1 MSLNLE
7 EEEKILDQKIKSV
20 KSCIYQINNQIEK
33 NNLRFCLKEIYNL
46 LMELRTKDLSPK
58 NYFQLFNQVLDEMLY
73 VENYFKDEI
82 RRGRKIKDLYDSVQ
96 QAQTLLPRIYLLITV
111 GSIYMENNKNS
122 CRKIIFDLLSLVKGI
137 QDPIRGL
144 FTRYYLLKMIKE
156 KLPDKNNE
164 YEGINGKFEDS
175 LKFILQNLEEMNN
188 LWIRLKKNKNEEL
201 NIKLENER
209 DELKSLIGENITR
222 LSSLNGLN
230 EEIYENQVL
239 PNLISIIL
247 SNKDKLSQEYIMGC
261 LIYAFP
267 DEFNMKCMNKILDT
281 FYKMN
286 KEVDKINLFINL
298 MDKLS
303 KFFIKNNDNSEIKKI
318 IDNTYDLL
326 KNGVKN
332 LIEQESSNDKIDLKS
347 ILQLLCSFLNF
358 TINCCPNNEK
368 IINTN
373 YSLKLTKDFLNN
385 YSNSLTNDCLKLI
398 NNILCI
404 PLNSNEINIF
414 QLQELNDLMKFLD
427 FNSRENISI
436 KIIESFV
443 NNKNEKIDTPEKIK
457 TLINFIRP
465 IIEGEIEIDNNL
477 DDYEIECQQTLVVKL
492 LNLINVDNIDTFY
505 NIINIYKNSI
515 INGSYKRKKYT
526 FSGLMNK
533 ILEINYIIIEEYD
546 NKNNNL
552 TEEQKNNINLMN
564 KINTFNIDNINNDDD
579 LKNILKKFYDIIDEI
594 LNNFKDPILTF
605 KFNLQISIQIEKIN
619 TNKNNFEE
627 FCANYLNKSLSLID
641 LEENK
646 FESENK
652 YYLINLIVGAIYNF
666 KIFSQENLNGLVSNL
681 LAKGQKLEKKSDQ
694 CKSMIDISSLYY
706 HLLNDKPKVIECLS
720 KAKRFAEFAMTNP
733 IFLSLFILLLNK
745 ILYYIEIDN
754 EEFIQAEFI
763 NDIIEEINNHLQTIK
778 NEKNIQENILKNIEN
793 YYERTINLI
802 KEKKTNNNNKNIY
815 SQINII

>member
-1 MSLNLE
+1 
-7 EEEKILDQKIKSV
+7 
-20 KSCIYQINNQIEK
+20 
-33 NNLRFCLKEIYNL
+33 
-46 LMELRTKDLSPK
+46 
-58 NYFQLFNQVLDEMLY
+58 MLC

-188 LWIRLKKNKNEEL
+188 LWIRLKNNKNEEL

-706 HLLNDKPKVIECLS
+706 HLLNDKSKVIECLS

>member
-1 MSLNLE
+1 MSLKE
-7 EEEKILDQKIKSV
+7 EQEEKILDQKIKSV
-20 KSCIYQINNQIEK
+20 KSCIYQIHIQIEK

-46 LMELRTKDLSPK
+46 LMELRTNDLSPK
-58 NYFQLFNQVLDEMLY
+58 NYFQLFNQVFDEMLFI
-73 VENYFKDEI
+73 ENYFKDEI
-82 RRGRKIKDLYDSVQ
+82 RHGRKIKDLYDSVQ

-122 CRKIIFDLLSLVKGI
+122 CRKVIFDLLSLVKGI

-144 FTRYYLLKMIKE
+144 FTRYYLLKMLKE

-164 YEGINGKFEDS
+164 YEGINGKFEDT
-175 LKFILQNLEEMNN
+175 LKFILQNLEEMNS
-188 LWIRLKKNKNEEL
+188 LWIRLKNNKNVEL

-222 LSSLNGLN
+222 LSSLNGLT
-230 EEIYENQVL
+230 EDIYENQVL

-286 KEVDKINLFINL
+286 KEVNKINLFINL

-303 KFFIKNNDNSEIKKI
+303 KFFIKNNENSEIKNI
-318 IDNTYDLL
+318 IENTYNLL

-332 LIEQESSNDKIDLKS
+332 LIEQESSNDKIDLKN
-347 ILQLLCSFLNF
+347 ILELLCSFLKF
-358 TINCCPNNEK
+358 TINCCPNEEK
-368 IINTN
+368 INNVN

-385 YSNSLTNDCLKLI
+385 YSNFLTKDCLKLI
-398 NNILCI
+398 NNILII
-404 PLNSNEINIF
+404 PLECDKINIF
-414 QLQELNDLMKFLD
+414 QIQELNELMKFLD

-443 NNKNEKIDTPEKIK
+443 NNKNEIIDSTEKMN

-465 IIEGEIEIDNNL
+465 IIEGEIEMENNL
-477 DDYEIECQQTLVVKL
+477 DDYEVECQQTLVVKL
-492 LNLINVDNIDTFY
+492 LNLINIDNIDTLY

-515 INGSYKRKKYT
+515 INGSNKRKKYT
-526 FSGLMNK
+526 FPGLMNK
-533 ILEINYIIIEEYD
+533 ILENNYIIIEEYD

-552 TEEQKNNINLMN
+552 TDEQKNNKNLMN
-564 KINTFNIDNINNDDD
+564 KIETFNIDNINNDDD
-579 LKNILKKFYDIIDEI
+579 LKNFLKKFYDIIDEI

-605 KFNLQISIQIEKIN
+605 KFNLQISIQIDKIN

-627 FCANYLNKSLSLID
+627 FCAQYLNKSLNLID

-646 FESENK
+646 FDSEKK
-652 YYLINLIVGAIYNF
+652 YYLLNLMVGTIYNF
-666 KIFSQENLNGLVSNL
+666 KIFSQENLNGLLSNL

-694 CKSMIDISSLYY
+694 CQAMIDISNLYY
-706 HLLNDKPKVIECLS
+706 HLLKDKPKVIECLS

-745 ILYYIEIDN
+745 ILYYIEIDDDD
-754 EEFIQAEFI
+754 FIQIEFI
-763 NDIIEEINNHLQTIK
+763 NDTIEEINNHLQTIK
-778 NEKNIQENILKNIEN
+778 NEQNVQENYLSNIEK

-802 KEKKTNNNNKNIY
+802 KERKEKNNKNIY

>member
-1 MSLNLE
+1 MSLKE
-7 EEEKILDQKIKSV
+7 EQEEKILDQKIKSV
-20 KSCIYQINNQIEK
+20 KSCIYQIHIQIEK

-46 LMELRTKDLSPK
+46 LMELRTNDLSPK
-58 NYFQLFNQVLDEMLY
+58 NYFQLFNQVFDEMLFI
-73 VENYFKDEI
+73 ENYFKDEI
-82 RRGRKIKDLYDSVQ
+82 RHGRKIKDLYDSVQ

-122 CRKIIFDLLSLVKGI
+122 CRKVIFDLLSLVKGI

-144 FTRYYLLKMIKE
+144 FTRYYLLKMLKE

-164 YEGINGKFEDS
+164 YEGINGKFEDT
-175 LKFILQNLEEMNN
+175 LKFILQNLEEMNS
-188 LWIRLKKNKNEEL
+188 LWIRLKNNKNEEL

-222 LSSLNGLN
+222 LSSLNGLT

-303 KFFIKNNDNSEIKKI
+303 KFFIKNNENSEIKNI
-318 IDNTYDLL
+318 IENTYNLL

-332 LIEQESSNDKIDLKS
+332 LIEQESSNDKIDLKN
-347 ILQLLCSFLNF
+347 ILELLCSFLKF
-358 TINCCPNNEK
+358 TINCCPNEEK
-368 IINTN
+368 INNVN

-385 YSNSLTNDCLKLI
+385 YSNFLTKDCLKLI
-398 NNILCI
+398 NNILII
-404 PLNSNEINIF
+404 PLECDKINIF
-414 QLQELNDLMKFLD
+414 QIQELNELMKFLD

-443 NNKNEKIDTPEKIK
+443 NNKNEIIDSTEKMN

-465 IIEGEIEIDNNL
+465 IIEGEIEMENNL
-477 DDYEIECQQTLVVKL
+477 DDYEVECQQTLVVKL
-492 LNLINVDNIDTFY
+492 LNLINIDNIDTLY

-515 INGSYKRKKYT
+515 INGSNKRKKYT
-526 FSGLMNK
+526 FPGLMNK
-533 ILEINYIIIEEYD
+533 ILENNYIIIEEYD

-552 TEEQKNNINLMN
+552 TDEQKNNKNLMN
-564 KINTFNIDNINNDDD
+564 KIETFNIDNINNDDD
-579 LKNILKKFYDIIDEI
+579 LKNFLKKFYDIIDEI

-605 KFNLQISIQIEKIN
+605 KFNLQISIQIDKIN

-627 FCANYLNKSLSLID
+627 FCAKYLNKSLNLID

-646 FESENK
+646 FDSEKK
-652 YYLINLIVGAIYNF
+652 YYLLNLMVGTIYNF
-666 KIFSQENLNGLVSNL
+666 KIFSQENLNGLISNL

-694 CKSMIDISSLYY
+694 CQAMIDISNLYY
-706 HLLNDKPKVIECLS
+706 HLLKDKPKVIECLS

-745 ILYYIEIDN
+745 ILYYIEIDD
-754 EEFIQAEFI
+754 EDFIQIEFI
-763 NDIIEEINNHLQTIK
+763 NDTIEEINNHLQTIK
-778 NEKNIQENILKNIEN
+778 NEQNVQENYLSNIEK

-802 KEKKTNNNNKNIY
+802 KERKEKNNKNIY

>member
-1 MSLNLE
+1 MSLKE
-7 EEEKILDQKIKSV
+7 EDEEKILDQKIKSI
-20 KSCIYQINNQIEK
+20 KSCIYQINVQIEK

-188 LWIRLKKNKNEEL
+188 LWIRLKNNKNEEL

-222 LSSLNGLN
+222 LSSLNGLT

-368 IINTN
+368 N
-373 YSLKLTKDFLNN
+373 
-385 YSNSLTNDCLKLI
+385 
-398 NNILCI
+398 
-404 PLNSNEINIF
+404 
-414 QLQELNDLMKFLD
+414 
-427 FNSRENISI
+427 
-436 KIIESFV
+436 
-443 NNKNEKIDTPEKIK
+443 
-457 TLINFIRP
+457 
-465 IIEGEIEIDNNL
+465 
-477 DDYEIECQQTLVVKL
+477 
-492 LNLINVDNIDTFY
+492 
-505 NIINIYKNSI
+505 
-515 INGSYKRKKYT
+515 
-526 FSGLMNK
+526 
-533 ILEINYIIIEEYD
+533 
-546 NKNNNL
+546 
-552 TEEQKNNINLMN
+552 
-564 KINTFNIDNINNDDD
+564 
-579 LKNILKKFYDIIDEI
+579 
-594 LNNFKDPILTF
+594 
-605 KFNLQISIQIEKIN
+605 
-619 TNKNNFEE
+619 
-627 FCANYLNKSLSLID
+627 
-641 LEENK
+641 
-646 FESENK
+646 
-652 YYLINLIVGAIYNF
+652 
-666 KIFSQENLNGLVSNL
+666 
-681 LAKGQKLEKKSDQ
+681 
-694 CKSMIDISSLYY
+694 
-706 HLLNDKPKVIECLS
+706 
-720 KAKRFAEFAMTNP
+720 
-733 IFLSLFILLLNK
+733 
-745 ILYYIEIDN
+745 
-754 EEFIQAEFI
+754 
-763 NDIIEEINNHLQTIK
+763 
-778 NEKNIQENILKNIEN
+778 
-793 YYERTINLI
+793 
-802 KEKKTNNNNKNIY
+802 
-815 SQINII
+815 

>member
-188 LWIRLKKNKNEEL
+188 LWIRLKNNKNEEL

-332 LIEQESSNDKIDLKS
+332 LIEQESSNDKIDLKN

-627 FCANYLNKSLSLID
+627 FCANYLNKSLNLID

-646 FESENK
+646 FESEIK
-652 YYLINLIVGAIYNF
+652 YYLLNLIDGAIYNF
-666 KIFSQENLNGLVSNL
+666 KIFSQENLNGLISNL

-802 KEKKTNNNNKNIY
+802 KEKKTNNNKNIY

>member
-188 LWIRLKKNKNEEL
+188 LWIRLKNNKNEEL
-201 NIKLENER
+201 NLKLENER

-332 LIEQESSNDKIDLKS
+332 LIEQESSNDKIDLKN

>member
-1 MSLNLE
+1 MSLKE
-7 EEEKILDQKIKSV
+7 EDEEKILDQKIKSI
-20 KSCIYQINNQIEK
+20 KSCIYQINVQIEK

-58 NYFQLFNQVLDEMLY
+58 NYFQLFNQVFDEMLF

-122 CRKIIFDLLSLVKGI
+122 CRKVIFDLLSLVKGI

-144 FTRYYLLKMIKE
+144 FTRYYLLKMLKE

-188 LWIRLKKNKNEEL
+188 LWIRLKNNKNEEL

-332 LIEQESSNDKIDLKS
+332 LIEQESSNDKIDLKN

-368 IINTN
+368 INNTN

-564 KINTFNIDNINNDDD
+564 KINTFNIDNINSDDD

-627 FCANYLNKSLSLID
+627 FCANYLNKSLNLID

-646 FESENK
+646 FESEIK
-652 YYLINLIVGAIYNF
+652 YYLLNLIVGAIYNF

-694 CKSMIDISSLYY
+694 CKSMIDISNLYY

-733 IFLSLFILLLNK
+733 VFLSLFILLLNK
-745 ILYYIEIDN
+745 ILYFIEIDN
-754 EEFIQAEFI
+754 EDFIKVEFI

-778 NEKNIQENILKNIEN
+778 TEKNIQEKYLKEIEN
-793 YYERTINLI
+793 YYESTINLI
-802 KEKKTNNNNKNIY
+802 KEKKTKNNKNIY

>member
-1 MSLNLE
+1 MSLKE
-7 EEEKILDQKIKSV
+7 EQEEKILDQKIKSV
-20 KSCIYQINNQIEK
+20 KSCIYQIHIQIEK

-58 NYFQLFNQVLDEMLY
+58 NYFQLFNQVFDEMLF

-122 CRKIIFDLLSLVKGI
+122 CRKVIFDLLSLVKGI

-144 FTRYYLLKMIKE
+144 FTRYYLLKMLKE

-164 YEGINGKFEDS
+164 YEGINGKFEDT
-175 LKFILQNLEEMNN
+175 LKFILQNLEEMNS
-188 LWIRLKKNKNEEL
+188 LWIRLKNNKNEEL

-222 LSSLNGLN
+222 LSSLNGLT

-286 KEVDKINLFINL
+286 KEVNKINLFINL

-368 IINTN
+368 INNTN

-385 YSNSLTNDCLKLI
+385 YSNFLTKDCLKLI
-398 NNILCI
+398 NNILII
-404 PLNSNEINIF
+404 PLECDKINIF
-414 QLQELNDLMKFLD
+414 QIQELNELMKFLD

-443 NNKNEKIDTPEKIK
+443 NNKNEIIDSTEKMN

-465 IIEGEIEIDNNL
+465 IIEGEIEMENNL
-477 DDYEIECQQTLVVKL
+477 DDYEVECQQTLVVKL
-492 LNLINVDNIDTFY
+492 LNLINIDNIDTLY

-515 INGSYKRKKYT
+515 INGSNKRKKYT
-526 FSGLMNK
+526 FPGLMNK
-533 ILEINYIIIEEYD
+533 ILENNYIIIEEYD

-552 TEEQKNNINLMN
+552 TDEQKNNKNLMN
-564 KINTFNIDNINNDDD
+564 KIETFNIDNINNDDD
-579 LKNILKKFYDIIDEI
+579 LKNFLKKFYDIIDEI

-605 KFNLQISIQIEKIN
+605 KFNLQISIQIDKIN

-627 FCANYLNKSLSLID
+627 FCAKYLNKSLNLID

-646 FESENK
+646 FDSEKK
-652 YYLINLIVGAIYNF
+652 YYLLNLMVGTIYNF
-666 KIFSQENLNGLVSNL
+666 KIFSQENLNGLISNL

-694 CKSMIDISSLYY
+694 CQAMIDISNLYY
-706 HLLNDKPKVIECLS
+706 HLLKDKPKVIECLS

-745 ILYYIEIDN
+745 ILYYIEIDD
-754 EEFIQAEFI
+754 EDFIQIEFI
-763 NDIIEEINNHLQTIK
+763 NDTIEEINNHLQTIK
-778 NEKNIQENILKNIEN
+778 NEQNVQENYLSNIEN

-802 KEKKTNNNNKNIY
+802 KERKEKNNKNIY

>member
-1 MSLNLE
+1 MSLNSE

-58 NYFQLFNQVLDEMLY
+58 NYFQLFNQVFDEMLF

-144 FTRYYLLKMIKE
+144 FTRYYLLKMLKE

-188 LWIRLKKNKNEEL
+188 LWIRLKNNKNEEL

-332 LIEQESSNDKIDLKS
+332 LIEQESSNDKIDLKN

-368 IINTN
+368 INNTN

-443 NNKNEKIDTPEKIK
+443 NNKNEKIDSTEKLN

-465 IIEGEIEIDNNL
+465 IIEGEIGIDNNL
-477 DDYEIECQQTLVVKL
+477 DDYEIECQQTLVVKI
-492 LNLINVDNIDTFY
+492 LNLINIDNIDTFY
-505 NIINIYKNSI
+505 NIINLYKNSI
-515 INGSYKRKKYT
+515 INASNKRKKYT
-526 FSGLMNK
+526 FPGLMNK

-564 KINTFNIDNINNDDD
+564 KINTFNIDNINSDDD

-666 KIFSQENLNGLVSNL
+666 KIFSQENLNGLISNL

-745 ILYYIEIDN
+745 ILYFIEIDN
-754 EEFIQAEFI
+754 EDFIQVEFI

-778 NEKNIQENILKNIEN
+778 TEKNIQEKYLKEIEN
-793 YYERTINLI
+793 YYESTINLI
-802 KEKKTNNNNKNIY
+802 KEKKTKNNKNIY

>member
-188 LWIRLKKNKNEEL
+188 LWIRLKNNKNEEL

-332 LIEQESSNDKIDLKS
+332 LIEQESSNDKIDLKN

-627 FCANYLNKSLSLID
+627 FCANYLNKSLNLID

-754 EEFIQAEFI
+754 EDFIQAEFI

>member
-188 LWIRLKKNKNEEL
+188 LWIRLKNNKNEEL

-222 LSSLNGLN
+222 LSSLNGLT

-332 LIEQESSNDKIDLKS
+332 LIEQESSNDKIDLKN

-368 IINTN
+368 INNTN

-627 FCANYLNKSLSLID
+627 FCANYLNKSLNLID

-646 FESENK
+646 FESEIK
-652 YYLINLIVGAIYNF
+652 YYLLNLIVGAIYNF
-666 KIFSQENLNGLVSNL
+666 KIFSQENLNGLISNL

-802 KEKKTNNNNKNIY
+802 KEKKTNNNKNIY

>member
-188 LWIRLKKNKNEEL
+188 LWIRLKNNKNEEL
-201 NIKLENER
+201 NLKLENER

-332 LIEQESSNDKIDLKS
+332 LIEQESSNDKIDLKN

-552 TEEQKNNINLMN
+552 TEEQKNNNNLMN

-754 EEFIQAEFI
+754 EDFIQAEFI

>member
-1 MSLNLE
+1 MSLKE
-7 EEEKILDQKIKSV
+7 EQEEKILDQKIKSV
-20 KSCIYQINNQIEK
+20 KSCIYQIHIQIEK

-46 LMELRTKDLSPK
+46 LMELRTNDLSPK
-58 NYFQLFNQVLDEMLY
+58 NYFQLFNQVFDEMLFI
-73 VENYFKDEI
+73 ENYFKDEI
-82 RRGRKIKDLYDSVQ
+82 RHGRKIKDLYDSVQ

-122 CRKIIFDLLSLVKGI
+122 CRKVIFDLLSLVKGI

-144 FTRYYLLKMIKE
+144 FTRYYLLKMLKE

-164 YEGINGKFEDS
+164 YEGINGKFEDT
-175 LKFILQNLEEMNN
+175 LKFILQNLEEMNS
-188 LWIRLKKNKNEEL
+188 LWIRLKNNKNEEL

-222 LSSLNGLN
+222 LSSLNGLT

-368 IINTN
+368 INNTN

-385 YSNSLTNDCLKLI
+385 YSNFLTKDCLKLI
-398 NNILCI
+398 NNILII
-404 PLNSNEINIF
+404 PLECDKINIF
-414 QLQELNDLMKFLD
+414 QIQELNELMKFLD

-443 NNKNEKIDTPEKIK
+443 NNKNEIIDSTEKMN

-465 IIEGEIEIDNNL
+465 IIEGEIEMENNL
-477 DDYEIECQQTLVVKL
+477 DDYEVECQQTLVVKL
-492 LNLINVDNIDTFY
+492 LNLINIDNIDTLY

-515 INGSYKRKKYT
+515 INGSNKRKKYT
-526 FSGLMNK
+526 FPGLMNK
-533 ILEINYIIIEEYD
+533 ILENNYIIIEEYD

-552 TEEQKNNINLMN
+552 TDEQKNNKNLMN
-564 KINTFNIDNINNDDD
+564 KIETFNIDNINNDDD
-579 LKNILKKFYDIIDEI
+579 LKNLLKKFYDIIDEI

-605 KFNLQISIQIEKIN
+605 KFNLQISIQIDKIN

-627 FCANYLNKSLSLID
+627 FCAKYLNKSLNLID

-646 FESENK
+646 FDSEKK
-652 YYLINLIVGAIYNF
+652 YYLLNLMVGTIYNF
-666 KIFSQENLNGLVSNL
+666 KIFSQENLNGLISNL

-694 CKSMIDISSLYY
+694 CQAMIDISNLYY
-706 HLLNDKPKVIECLS
+706 HLLKDKPKVIECLS

-745 ILYYIEIDN
+745 ILYYIEIDDDD
-754 EEFIQAEFI
+754 FIQIEFI
-763 NDIIEEINNHLQTIK
+763 NDTIEEINNHLQTIK
-778 NEKNIQENILKNIEN
+778 NEQNVQENYLSNIEK

-802 KEKKTNNNNKNIY
+802 KERKEKNNKNIY

>member
-188 LWIRLKKNKNEEL
+188 LWIRLKNNKNEEL

-332 LIEQESSNDKIDLKS
+332 LIEQESSNDKIDLKN

-385 YSNSLTNDCLKLI
+385 YSNFLTKDCLKLI

-802 KEKKTNNNNKNIY
+802 KEKKTNNNKNIY

>member
-1 MSLNLE
+1 MSLKE
-7 EEEKILDQKIKSV
+7 EQEEKILDQKIKSV
-20 KSCIYQINNQIEK
+20 KSCIYQIHIQIEK

-46 LMELRTKDLSPK
+46 LMELRTNDLSPK
-58 NYFQLFNQVLDEMLY
+58 NYFQLFNQVFDEMLFI
-73 VENYFKDEI
+73 ENYFKDEI
-82 RRGRKIKDLYDSVQ
+82 RHGRKIKDLYDSVQ

-122 CRKIIFDLLSLVKGI
+122 CRKVIFDLLSLVKGI

-144 FTRYYLLKMIKE
+144 FTRYYLLKMLKE

-164 YEGINGKFEDS
+164 YEGINGKFEDT
-175 LKFILQNLEEMNN
+175 LKFILQNLEEMNS
-188 LWIRLKKNKNEEL
+188 LWIRLKNNKNVEL

-222 LSSLNGLN
+222 LSSLNGLT
-230 EEIYENQVL
+230 EDIYENQVL

-286 KEVDKINLFINL
+286 KEVNKINLFINL

-303 KFFIKNNDNSEIKKI
+303 KFFIKNNENSEIKNI
-318 IDNTYDLL
+318 IENTYNLL

-332 LIEQESSNDKIDLKS
+332 LIEQESSNDKIDLKN
-347 ILQLLCSFLNF
+347 ILELLCSFLKF
-358 TINCCPNNEK
+358 TINCCPNEEK
-368 IINTN
+368 INNVN

-385 YSNSLTNDCLKLI
+385 YSNFLTKDCLKLI
-398 NNILCI
+398 NNILII
-404 PLNSNEINIF
+404 PLECDKINIF
-414 QLQELNDLMKFLD
+414 QIQELNELMKFLD
-427 FNSRENISI
+427 FNSRDNISI

-443 NNKNEKIDTPEKIK
+443 NNKNEIIDSTEKMN

-465 IIEGEIEIDNNL
+465 IIEGEIEMENNL
-477 DDYEIECQQTLVVKL
+477 DDYEVECQQTLVVKL
-492 LNLINVDNIDTFY
+492 LNLINIDNIDTLY

-515 INGSYKRKKYT
+515 INGSNKRKKYT
-526 FSGLMNK
+526 FPGLMNK
-533 ILEINYIIIEEYD
+533 ILENNYIIIEEYD

-552 TEEQKNNINLMN
+552 TDEQKNNKNLMN
-564 KINTFNIDNINNDDD
+564 KIETFNIDNINNDDD
-579 LKNILKKFYDIIDEI
+579 LKNFLKKFYDIIDEI

-605 KFNLQISIQIEKIN
+605 KFNLQISIQIDKIN

-627 FCANYLNKSLSLID
+627 FCAQYLNKSLNLID

-646 FESENK
+646 FDSEKK
-652 YYLINLIVGAIYNF
+652 YYLLNLMVGTIYNF
-666 KIFSQENLNGLVSNL
+666 KIFSQENLNGLLSNL

-694 CKSMIDISSLYY
+694 CQAMIDISNLYY
-706 HLLNDKPKVIECLS
+706 HLLKDKPKVIECLS

-745 ILYYIEIDN
+745 ILYYIEIDD
-754 EEFIQAEFI
+754 EDFIQIEFI
-763 NDIIEEINNHLQTIK
+763 NDTIEEINNHLQTIK
-778 NEKNIQENILKNIEN
+778 NEQNVQENYLSNIEK

-802 KEKKTNNNNKNIY
+802 KERKEKNNKNIY

>member
-1 MSLNLE
+1 MSLNSE

-188 LWIRLKKNKNEEL
+188 LWIRLKNNKNEEL

-332 LIEQESSNDKIDLKS
+332 LIEQESSNDKIDLKN

-754 EEFIQAEFI
+754 EDFIQAEFI